1 MKLKKS
7 VKRKIVL
14 IFIILLIALLVFL
27 YLKFYGTKEVTKS
40 KVIDEI
46 KEYGYTLK
54 DTKNDEYKK
63 EFKNLSK
70 ILSEKKINEKE
81 YAKSVSKLFIIDFY
95 SLKDKLAKTDI
106 GGEIFVHKDAKE
118 TFLEKAKDTI
128 YKYVETNLYGN
139 RTQKL
144 PSVESVKINKIENI
158 SYEFGDNNGDDNA
171 FQVSVSWSYKDNF
184 DDNYQ
189 TKATIIIVHE
199 DKKLSIVELK

>member
-171 FQVSVSWSYKDNF
+171 FQVSASWSYKDNF